1 MSAPASPGL
10 SARLPQR
17 QAAGPTLVVTG
28 MRFEARIAA
37 GPGIETLHGLRAE
50 ALAQGLRQRL
60 AHPCA
65 GVISF
70 GVAGG
75 LDPALAPGKVIVATA
90 VHDGDTSRPVD
101 ASWSRALSLALP
113 QAVAGTLAGS
123 DQAVTSVVA
132 KTALHAATGAL
143 AVDME
148 SHIAA
153 RIAQEFGVPFAACR
167 VVIDPAQ
174 RDVPP
179 AAVAGMGPDG
189 GTDILALLKA
199 LLAGPGQVPDL
210 VRLGRDARLARLALE
225 VARGRVGAGFGLG

>member
-1 MSAPASPGL
+1 MTAPS
-10 SARLPQR
+10 SPQR
-17 QAAGPTLVVTG
+17 HAGPTLVVTG
-28 MRFEARIAA
+28 MRFEAGIAA
-37 GPGIETLHGLRAE
+37 GPGVETLHGLRGE

-60 AHPCA
+60 ARPCA

-75 LDPALAPGKVIVATA
+75 LDPALLPGRVIVASA
-90 VHDGDTSRPVD
+90 IQDGNRLRPVD
-101 ASWSRALSLALP
+101 ASWSRSLSLALP
-113 QAVAGTLAGS
+113 EAISGVLAGA
-123 DQAVTSVVA
+123 DQAVTSVAA
-132 KTALHAATGAL
+132 KMALHAATGAL

-153 RIAQEFGVPFAACR
+153 RVAEEFGLPFAACR

-174 RDVPP
+174 REVPP

-189 GTDILALLKA
+189 STDIWALLKA

-210 VRLGRDARLARLALE
+210 IRLGRDARLAKLALLA
-225 VARGRVGAGFGLG
+225 ARGRVGMGFGLAPG

>member
-1 MSAPASPGL
+1 
-10 SARLPQR
+10 
-17 QAAGPTLVVTG
+17 

-37 GPGIETLHGLRAE
+37 GPGIETLHGLRAQ

-75 LDPALAPGKVIVATA
+75 LDPALVPGRVIVATA
-90 VHDGDTSRPVD
+90 IHDGERSRPVD
-101 ASWSRALSLALP
+101 AGWSRVLSLALP
-113 QAVAGTLAGS
+113 DAVSGSLAGA
-123 DQAVTSVVA
+123 DQAVTSVAA

-153 RIAQEFGVPFAACR
+153 RVAQEFGVPFAACR
-167 VVIDPAQ
+167 VVIDPAL
-174 RDVPP
+174 REVPP
-179 AAVAGMGPDG
+179 AAVAGMGADG
-189 GTDILALLKA
+189 GTDIWALLKA

-210 VRLGRDARLARLALE
+210 IRLGRDARVARLGLQA
-225 VARGRVGAGFGLG
+225 VRGRVGMGFGLG